1 MKNMRNIVCLILLIV
16 GFSAVAQD
24 INHAERMMKT
34 MGIDKVLQAQ
44 RAAQQADIDK
54 QVAMVMK
61 QLEGVLSDLPKE
73 TSTEIETAMRTMMTT
88 VVDSWDID
96 TAVRVY
102 AEEWN
107 KNYTPEDI
115 GKVIA
120 RYEDPSAKKELEV
133 LLAASAALN
142 SYISGNYN
150 AALEKA
156 MANLMPSIQQAI
168 QKGKQEIQ
176 AKKQNQSAPKT
187 TQH

>member
-1 MKNMRNIVCLILLIV
+1 MRKLACLVLLIT
-16 GFSAVAQD
+16 GLFAVAQD

-34 MGIDKVLQAQ
+34 MGIDKILHAQ

-73 TSTEIETAMRTMMTT
+73 TSTEIETAMRTMMST
-88 VVDSWDID
+88 VVDSWDVD

-107 KNYTPEDI
+107 KNYTPADI
-115 GKVIA
+115 DKVIA

-142 SYISGNYN
+142 RYISGNYN

-156 MANLMPSIQQAI
+156 MADLMPSVQQAI
-168 QKGKQEIQ
+168 KKGKQEIQ
-176 AKKQNQSAPKT
+176 ARKQNPSAAKT
-187 TQH
+187 AHN